1 MTFSLRRRHFLLAS
15 GLGSLHLPVRAA
27 TVRVVVLGGGWG
39 GLSAAARLR
48 RLLPKADIVL
58 IDRHPD
64 FVSFSGSNA
73 WLLAPDASQPF
84 VREYAALAGRYGYRF
99 VRGSVRGIDRARQ
112 LVLLDQRE
120 MSYDYLILGPGIRED
135 FAAWGVVDREMEARF
150 RQTCWASMDDAHA
163 LPRLKQRLA
172 RFEGGALVMNIPPLP
187 YRCPPAPYERAVM
200 LAAWIKA
207 RRLPARLIVIDPN
220 PLMPLYRRPL
230 LETFRDQVTYLDHA
244 HVRQLDLTRST
255 VSTDVDE
262 IAFDAA
268 LLSPPQQ
275 AAQLVW
281 DAGLIRTNPQS
292 GQADA
297 WADVGALDFRS
308 RLDERIWVIGD
319 AVGMVSSLFGQYPK
333 TGHLAASMGRI
344 AAAQVAAAISGQH
357 YERELPESVCH
368 VQPDA
373 AGASG
378 VRIETRYR
386 ERGDGFLMQEVIQS
400 RTEDYSQAWAE
411 WLARLADD
419 FL

>member
-1 MTFSLRRRHFLLAS
+1 MIKRLADFFRGQTAGHGLGISLRNVLD
-15 GLGSLHLPVRAA
+15 
-27 TVRVVVLGGGWG
+27 TVNMRFIVNPGQI
-39 GLSAAARLR
+39 SFR
-48 RLLPKADIVL
+48 PFADT
-58 IDRHPD
+58 
-64 FVSFSGSNA
+64 GN
-73 WLLAPDASQPF
+73 
-84 VREYAALAGRYGYRF
+84 
-99 VRGSVRGIDRARQ
+99 
-112 LVLLDQRE
+112 
-120 MSYDYLILGPGIRED
+120 
-135 FAAWGVVDREMEARF
+135 
-150 RQTCWASMDDAHA
+150 
-163 LPRLKQRLA
+163 
-172 RFEGGALVMNIPPLP
+172 
-187 YRCPPAPYERAVM
+187 
-200 LAAWIKA
+200 LAAIH
-207 RRLPARLIVIDPN
+207 RLTTDDLDCRVLQLQKCVE
-220 PLMPLYRRPL
+220 RRPGH
-230 LETFRDQVTYLDHA
+230 RTYLDHA
-244 HVRQLDLTRST
+244 HVRQLDLTRNT

-386 ERGDGFLMQEVIQS
+386 ERGDGFLMQE
-400 RTEDYSQAWAE
+400 AF
-411 WLARLADD
+411 RLSKCVPWP
-419 FL
+419 